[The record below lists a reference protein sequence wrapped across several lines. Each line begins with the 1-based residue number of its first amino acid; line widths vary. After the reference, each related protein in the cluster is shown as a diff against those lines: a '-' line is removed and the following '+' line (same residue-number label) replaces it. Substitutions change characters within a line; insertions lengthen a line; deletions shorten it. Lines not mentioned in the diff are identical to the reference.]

1 MPAAGLD
8 LSSSS
13 TGYAGLVNV
22 PSTQCT
28 PTKMR
33 VLPGNSNSSYLINKL
48 TGLNMCFGSKMPK
61 TGTLSQAEI
70 DTVRAWIDSGAGP

>member
-1 MPAAGLD
+1 MPAEGLN

-22 PSTQCT
+22 SSTECT
-28 PTKMR
+28 TKKR
-33 VLPGNSNSSYLINKL
+33 VLPGDSNNSYLINKL

-61 TGTLSQAEI
+61 TGSMSQAQI
-70 DTVRAWIDSGAGP
+70 DTIRAWIDSGAGP

>member
-1 MPAAGLD
+1 
-8 LSSSS
+8 
-13 TGYAGLVNV
+13 
-22 PSTQCT
+22 
-28 PTKMR
+28 MR

-61 TGTLSQAEI
+61 FGSLSPTEI

>member
-1 MPAAGLD
+1 MPAEGLN

-22 PSTQCT
+22 SSTECT
-28 PTKMR
+28 TKKR
-33 VLPGNSNSSYLINKL
+33 VLPGDSANSYLMNKL

-61 TGTLSQAEI
+61 TGSISQAQL
-70 DTVRAWIDSGAGP
+70 DTIQAWIDSGAGP